1 MREIA
6 YNQNI
11 AHCQRLAT
19 KYTRQAI
26 YDLQANGV
34 KSVPAF
40 RRFGRDGDEYEFFSE
55 GWILDERANSAT
67 FIAATGELYLDVA
80 GIAPSQGL
88 ANRIELASGSFS
100 VNFGR
105 RSKDFSPI
113 NLPPQFYDGVGFVI
127 AGDSSSMGSPYY
139 AWPSS
144 WTIFPNENGSPK
156 IHYLDYDQH
165 VERDFFEFVATRV
178 GALQERGV
186 GYPAGPRPV
195 DW

>member
-1 MREIA
+1 
-6 YNQNI
+6 
-11 AHCQRLAT
+11 
-19 KYTRQAI
+19 
-26 YDLQANGV
+26 
-34 KSVPAF
+34 
-40 RRFGRDGDEYEFFSE
+40 
-55 GWILDERANSAT
+55 
-67 FIAATGELYLDVA
+67 
-80 GIAPSQGL
+80 
-88 ANRIELASGSFS
+88 
-100 VNFGR
+100 
-105 RSKDFSPI
+105 
-113 NLPPQFYDGVGFVI
+113 
-127 AGDSSSMGSPYY
+127 MGSPYY